1 MGILRKTFLA
11 FVGFGILM
19 GAVFPL
25 YAQFFV
31 AWKPGMKGYFVL
43 GCLVAGVMIGLLN
56 YAILHA
62 VVIRTLT
69 RLSRVTRAVSEGD
82 LTRQCG
88 LRSPDAIGEIA
99 GSTDRMV
106 EALRDLIRSARLLGE
121 QVGEAG
127 EGTQQAASRS
137 ARQMAAQEVTFGTL
151 ADTLARMAQSLRAM
165 AEQAEGTVQAAQA
178 SVALTHEGRAHMARS
193 LGALARLE
201 EAVGSS
207 VETAEALERQT
218 QRIGAM
224 AGSIAGIANQTQ
236 MLSVN
241 ATIEAAHAGEQGK
254 GFAVVADEVRKL
266 SDQAARASEEIQGLV
281 AELQGLIGGLGERM
295 RTERGR
301 MAGEVQ
307 AVSSSMQGLE
317 EALAS
322 VEGIAGRI
330 GALRGEAEAQSRE
343 VAQVEAQARELRI
356 GLESVAEGMQAA
368 EAGMGPLNL
377 SARSLSGVL
386 GRFTLS

>member
-137 ARQMAAQEVTFGTL
+137 ARQMAAQEVTFGAL

-165 AEQAEGTVQAAQA
+165 ADQAEGTVQAAQA

>member
-31 AWKPGMKGYFVL
+31 AWKPGLKGYFVL

-137 ARQMAAQEVTFGTL
+137 ARQMAAQEVTFGALT
-151 ADTLARMAQSLRAM
+151 DTLARMAQSLRAM
-165 AEQAEGTVQAAQA
+165 ADQAEGTVQSAQA

-295 RTERGR
+295 RAERGR

-356 GLESVAEGMQAA
+356 GLESVAEGVQAA